1 MVNSNWCSVRW
12 AKYYLSEIIF
22 ILTKVRPHKMKFR
35 ILVEMKWYFPQL
47 HWWVILWYLG
57 VFQTSLSLGSILG
70 VGEKERG
77 EGVGTFILLK
87 RRLIRD
93 QCRKSDQVLLGYL
106 FQSFTKNQEFLKET
120 SQPKVNLERRTNPPP
135 WWLLSP
141 LPSPGWQTNI
151 EIVDS
156 DSPRSRTI
164 TLWDLTLKELYVCH
178 GHMAPMRVYLREIV
192 R

>member
-1 MVNSNWCSVRW
+1 MGKV
-12 AKYYLSEIIF
+12 LSEIIF
-22 ILTKVRPHKMKFR
+22 ILTKVRRNKMKFR
-35 ILVEMKWYFPQL
+35 ILVEMIFSPLVVHFMISESFKL
-47 HWWVILWYLG
+47 HSASAAFLALVKRREARGLG
-57 VFQTSLSLGSILG
+57 HSSCWK
-70 VGEKERG
+70 GEKSE
-77 EGVGTFILLK
+77 I
-87 RRLIRD
+87 
-93 QCRKSDQVLLGYL
+93 KSENQVRLLGYL
-106 FQSFTKNQEFLKET
+106 FHSFTKNQEFLMET